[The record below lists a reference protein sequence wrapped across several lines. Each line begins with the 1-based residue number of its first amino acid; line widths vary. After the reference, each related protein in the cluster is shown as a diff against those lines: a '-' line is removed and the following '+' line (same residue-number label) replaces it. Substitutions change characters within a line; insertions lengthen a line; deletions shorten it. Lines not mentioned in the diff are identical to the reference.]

1 MACDIFFHL
10 NKPANAINN
19 VTKKKKLIYKH
30 QIVWMRKLVKESG
43 WFEKK
48 KTKKEKQE
56 QISRYIRT

>member
-1 MACDIFFHL
+1 MACHIFFHL

-19 VTKKKKLIYKH
+19 VTKKKLIYKH

-48 KTKKEKQE
+48 TKKEKQE